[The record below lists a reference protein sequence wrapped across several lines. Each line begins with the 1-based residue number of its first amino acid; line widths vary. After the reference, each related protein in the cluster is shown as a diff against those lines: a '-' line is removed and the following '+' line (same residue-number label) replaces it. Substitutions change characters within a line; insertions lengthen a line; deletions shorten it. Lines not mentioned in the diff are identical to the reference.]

1 MPDFFENVKWRD
13 VPTKY
18 LGVPLE
24 GYKDPD
30 EYWKDETEMLR
41 EKVNK
46 WGGKHFSIF
55 ARSTVCNIFLAAKV
69 WYVLQVLC
77 MNRLNIQKIH
87 RIFATFVWG
96 SQWERTSR
104 TNLFRSVRAGGLGLA
119 HLFLRQIVSRFT
131 FLRDQSHPFLRTM
144 LQIRLCCYLPEFIVS
159 TSCAGRRGIRGYLR
173 EVVSAFSILKVR
185 FSLQYLCEVK
195 KKRLYLIDVMMPE
208 PLYRTM
214 YAIGPGKDVFKRIKR
229 MVVRPSAKTFF
240 FQLHT
245 GTLPVKPWL
254 EEKGLFVPWSTNC
267 LLCRKPES
275 IDHIFLECWDAV
287 FHWDILQRTLK
298 KDLPITPYGIR
309 FLPVQCESG
318 MPYDMF
324 MLLSMHAIWKTRM
337 AVRHADVNARPA
349 REYFIESIAHT
360 RDVYCAGEELQ
371 PE

>member
-1 MPDFFENVKWRD
+1 
-13 VPTKY
+13 
-18 LGVPLE
+18 
-24 GYKDPD
+24 
-30 EYWKDETEMLR
+30 
-41 EKVNK
+41 
-46 WGGKHFSIF
+46 
-55 ARSTVCNIFLAAKV
+55 
-69 WYVLQVLC
+69 